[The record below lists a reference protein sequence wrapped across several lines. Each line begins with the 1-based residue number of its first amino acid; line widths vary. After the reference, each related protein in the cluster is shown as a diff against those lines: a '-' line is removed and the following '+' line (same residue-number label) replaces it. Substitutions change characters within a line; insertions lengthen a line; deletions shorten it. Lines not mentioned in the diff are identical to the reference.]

1 MKLTAS
7 AEGKI
12 EIERFILIL
21 NLGLSIAFG
30 FSGCTYNV
38 YFTRPGKGVV
48 KCVDLS
54 KG

>member
-21 NLGLSIAFG
+21 NLGLSIALG
-30 FSGCTYNV
+30 FSGCTYM
-38 YFTRPGKGVV
+38 FILHGQAKEW
-48 KCVDLS
+48 
-54 KG
+54 